1 LQTKTPLPQSV
12 GLLQVLK
19 SQLAP
24 PPGPRPP
31 PLGSQRNKHWA
42 PLAQLM
48 LLQSPA
54 PRQSISQVELASQL
68 ARHCTADPQAT
79 LQ

>member
-1 LQTKTPLPQSV
+1 
-12 GLLQVLK
+12 
-19 SQLAP
+19 
-24 PPGPRPP
+24 
-31 PLGSQRNKHWA
+31 LGSQRNKHWA